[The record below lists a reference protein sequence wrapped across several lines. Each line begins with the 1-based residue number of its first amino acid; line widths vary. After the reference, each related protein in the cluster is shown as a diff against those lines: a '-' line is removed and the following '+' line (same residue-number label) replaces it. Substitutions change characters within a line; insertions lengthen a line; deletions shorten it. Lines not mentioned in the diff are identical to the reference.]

1 MFIEAGSAHV
11 VHKALTI
18 RDLSKGLWLKHKIG
32 EIQLWVNKSAT
43 SNGLNVKQP
52 QAQHAQA
59 GLHWE
64 LQSCDSLANWRS
76 CPKFRTNSFRCS
88 CLSMSQYVSVCRLY
102 LHVSACIYM
111 YLQIYKGCHC
121 TEAPGRTH
129 RHCHL
134 RSLQQRCTQKP
145 WTAE

>member
-88 CLSMSQYVSVCRLY
+88 CLSMSQHVGCIYTY
-102 LHVSACIYM
+102 LHGYGSIS
-111 YLQIYKGCHC
+111 IN
-121 TEAPGRTH
+121 TIFWGRNI
-129 RHCHL
+129 HL
-134 RSLQQRCTQKP
+134 PAILMFTSGIRF
-145 WTAE
+145 